1 MCDQQYSQHRAKKWH
16 CISVLSLLF
25 LIFLGCK
32 EPIPKLDV
40 SLDERSL
47 IPLPRKIT
55 PNGQTFVIYEKT
67 KVYTSTDTA
76 AVAIAKQ
83 LIDKI
88 QTAYGYELPLL
99 EEGYA
104 TDAYGI
110 YIGLT
115 SNTVGNPNREAYHLK
130 STSQQLR
137 LTAHHSSGL
146 SRGIQTL
153 YQLLPDSI
161 VTNITATGPSAS
173 VLGVPGVEIKDYP
186 NFAYRGAM
194 LDVARHF
201 FTVAQVKRFIDLMGQ
216 YKLNVLH
223 LHLADDQGWRIHIKS
238 WPKLTQIGGSSSVGD
253 QGGGF
258 FTQDDYKE
266 IINYAKARDIT
277 IIPEIDMPG
286 HTNAA
291 LASYPE
297 LNCDGIAPKLYTG
310 MKVGFSSLCVQKERT
325 YEFLDDVTGEI
336 AALTPGPYFHIGGD
350 ESHAT
355 SKKDYIYFIERV
367 QNIVR
372 AHGKRVIGWE
382 DIAAAPLTEGTI
394 IQHWTNPET
403 ASLGIRKGAKVIL
416 SPAAKTY
423 LDMKYDKDS
432 RIGLT
437 WAGTT
442 AIDSAYLWKPLEV
455 LTTVSKA
462 HILGIESPLWTE
474 TVVTTSDMD
483 YLVFPRLI
491 AHAELGWSKSS
502 DLSWPSFKQRLQQH
516 LQRLDMMGVDYYKAP
531 QLFTASNASP
541 QK

>member
-1 MCDQQYSQHRAKKWH
+1 MQHHIKQYHIPSWQSLLIAS
-16 CISVLSLLF
+16 ILSLL
-25 LIFLGCK
+25 LIGCK
-32 EPIPKLDV
+32 EAIPKLEV

-55 PNGQTFVIYEKT
+55 PTDQTFVIYEKT
-67 KVYTSTDTA
+67 KVYTSADSA
-76 AVAIAKQ
+76 SKAIAKQ
-83 LIDKI
+83 LLDKI
-88 QTAYGYELPLL
+88 QNAYGYTLPLIEKPL
-99 EEGYA
+99 D
-104 TDAYGI
+104 TDEYGI
-110 YIGLT
+110 FIGLT
-115 SNTVGNPNREAYHLK
+115 ASTVGNPNIEAYQLK
-130 STSQQLR
+130 SNSKQLR
-137 LTAHHSSGL
+137 LTANHSPGL
-146 SRGIQTL
+146 SRGLQTL

-161 VTNITATGPSAS
+161 VGITETPAS
-173 VLGVPGVEIKDYP
+173 PTPVLGVPGVVIKDHP

-216 YKLNVLH
+216 YKLNVSH

-238 WPKLTQIGGSSSVGD
+238 WPKLSQIGGSTSVGEK
-253 QGGGF
+253 GGGF
-258 FTQDDYKE
+258 YTQEDYQA
-266 IINYAKARDIT
+266 IVDYAMARDIT

-310 MKVGFSSLCVQKERT
+310 MKVGFSSLCVQKELT
-325 YEFLDDVTGEI
+325 YKFLDDVIGEI

-355 SKKDYIYFIERV
+355 SKKDYIYFIDRV
-367 QNIVR
+367 QAIVKS
-372 AHGKRVIGWE
+372 HGKKVIGWE
-382 DIAAAPLTEGTI
+382 DISAAPLTAGAV

-403 ASLGIRKGAKVIL
+403 ASLGISKGAKVIL
-416 SPAAKTY
+416 SPAPKTY

-442 AIDSAYLWKPLEV
+442 TIDSAYLWKPLEV
-455 LTTVSKA
+455 LPTVSKE

-474 TVVTTSDMD
+474 TVVTTADMD

-491 AHAELGWSKSS
+491 AHAELGWSKPS
-502 DLSWPSFKQRLQQH
+502 DLNWASFKQRMQLQ
-516 LQRLDMMGVDYYKAP
+516 LQRLDVMGVDYYRSTQFDTTP
-531 QLFTASNASP
+531 NALL